1 MNGHTIGFDPQTQ
14 KLELL
19 PIPFRSASGSTSLRL
34 LFSVYLMGV
43 ERDHC
48 LNCTCKHLLVEN
60 VHGEW
65 KEMEPNFLISFF
77 FRHLRDVLSNG

>member
-19 PIPFRSASGSTSLRL
+19 PISFRSASGSTSLRL

-60 VHGEW
+60 VHGERHD
-65 KEMEPNFLISFF
+65 MEPNFLISHF
-77 FRHLRDVLSNG
+77 FRRLSDVLNNG

>member
-34 LFSVYLMGV
+34 LFSVYLMEV
-43 ERDHC
+43 VRDHC
-48 LNCTCKHLLVEN
+48 LNCTCKHLLVLN

-65 KEMEPNFLISFF
+65 KEMESNSLFSYF
-77 FRHLRDVLSNG
+77 FRHLSDVLNNG

>member
-1 MNGHTIGFDPQTQ
+1 MKPSEELTKRFHLNGHTIGFDPQTQ

-19 PIPFRSASGSTSLRL
+19 PISFRSAYGSTSLSL

-65 KEMEPNFLISFF
+65 
-77 FRHLRDVLSNG
+77 

>member
-1 MNGHTIGFDPQTQ
+1 MNGHIIGFDPQTQ

-19 PIPFRSASGSTSLRL
+19 PIPFRSAYGSTSLSL

-65 KEMEPNFLISFF
+65 QEMEPHFLISFF
-77 FRHLRDVLSNG
+77 FRHLSDVLSNG

>member
-19 PIPFRSASGSTSLRL
+19 PISFRSASGSTSLRL

-65 KEMEPNFLISFF
+65 KEMEPNFLISYF
-77 FRHLRDVLSNG
+77 FRHLNDVMNNG